1 MGSQDQHR
9 ETGPQTAADAL
20 AKATELEQS
29 ADALARESG
38 AEPAADLRRQA
49 QEMRSRAAALQRHER
64 QQKTKQDAVRVEAH
78 RKVFTGQRTAGA
90 NVPDLNDILGGG
102 DVA

>member
-9 ETGPQTAADAL
+9 ETGPQTASEAR
-20 AKATELEQS
+20 AKAAELEQS

-49 QEMRSRAAALQRHER
+49 QEMRSRAAQLAREER
-64 QQKTKQDAVRVEAH
+64 REKSARDAAAIDAMVSRRRAE
-78 RKVFTGQRTAGA
+78 RGF
-90 NVPDLNDILGGG
+90 GG
-102 DVA
+102 DAA